1 MSNYRIGIVGTGGIA
16 NSHIQGYRAV
26 LGDLGEVMAGC
37 DPDTD
42 RLQAYCDK
50 YEVKHRF
57 ADAQDMIDSDEVDV
71 LALLTPPAVRHE
83 IIFPAI
89 DKGLHLLVEKPF
101 GETYADAR
109 SFVEAAEQVG
119 TVLAVNQSLRFM
131 PDILAT
137 HELVAQ
143 DTIGEVRYIAHDHF
157 QNRTRTSGWR
167 RDEERLEISIF
178 SIHILDRIRWIC
190 GSRPEAVSA
199 TTRHWCDDVR
209 GESFCSLN
217 IQFEGGGVGTMVSN
231 WHSLTIPQC
240 RLRIDGTKGSLVS
253 ERQSATANAATLTL
267 HPLNGEP
274 EQRSFSRERA
284 STMNMGESMKELLLA
299 AKEERQPH
307 HSGRDNLQTMAIVD
321 AAYLSASRGGT
332 RVDIAEI
339 VGRD

>member
-1 MSNYRIGIVGTGGIA
+1 
-16 NSHIQGYRAV
+16 
-26 LGDLGEVMAGC
+26 
-37 DPDTD
+37 
-42 RLQAYCDK
+42 
-50 YEVKHRF
+50 
-57 ADAQDMIDSDEVDV
+57 
-71 LALLTPPAVRHE
+71 
-83 IIFPAI
+83 
-89 DKGLHLLVEKPF
+89 
-101 GETYADAR
+101 
-109 SFVEAAEQVG
+109 
-119 TVLAVNQSLRFM
+119 
-131 PDILAT
+131 
-137 HELVAQ
+137 
-143 DTIGEVRYIAHDHF
+143 
-157 QNRTRTSGWR
+157 
-167 RDEERLEISIF
+167 
-178 SIHILDRIRWIC
+178 
-190 GSRPEAVSA
+190 
-199 TTRHWCDDVR
+199 
-209 GESFCSLN
+209 
-217 IQFEGGGVGTMVSN
+217 MVSN